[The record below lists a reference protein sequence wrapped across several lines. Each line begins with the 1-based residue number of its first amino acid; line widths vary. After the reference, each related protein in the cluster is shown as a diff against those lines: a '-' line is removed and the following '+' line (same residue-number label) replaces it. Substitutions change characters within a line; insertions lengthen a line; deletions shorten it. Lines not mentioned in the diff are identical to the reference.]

1 MRIVKGIGV
10 LIPVVLLTANGCV
23 ATRSWVQETV
33 GKRTTEIDQR
43 VSTVDTER
51 RQDAARI
58 DQHGQKIDQQVQ
70 RLDGVEVSVREG
82 SQRLDGV
89 GRQVQGLEGS
99 VNEASETA
107 KGARTKADEV
117 DGRLTRLWDNR
128 NVRKLSDSVNVPFAF
143 NRSDLGDAA
152 QTSLVSLVR
161 DLQQNPKLLVELEGY
176 ADPKGSRDYNLELS
190 QRRVEAVRRYLV
202 QNGVEVSRIH
212 SIGLGPITD
221 PKLSDAAKRRV
232 TVKLMVLAD

>member
-82 SQRLDGV
+82 SSASTAWA
-89 GRQVQGLEGS
+89 GRCR
-99 VNEASETA
+99 AS
-107 KGARTKADEV
+107 KA
-117 DGRLTRLWDNR
+117 
-128 NVRKLSDSVNVPFAF
+128 P
-143 NRSDLGDAA
+143 
-152 QTSLVSLVR
+152 
-161 DLQQNPKLLVELEGY
+161 
-176 ADPKGSRDYNLELS
+176 
-190 QRRVEAVRRYLV
+190 
-202 QNGVEVSRIH
+202 
-212 SIGLGPITD
+212 
-221 PKLSDAAKRRV
+221 
-232 TVKLMVLAD
+232 